1 MHGWMPSPTQKE
13 RVLYGFLENFS
24 IDLEFNSLERDKCV
38 YTVYQKGRCKDMKK
52 QAIAYFL
59 LLLIGAQLLVQ
70 FGYMKADAKGSTV
83 IPKEAVRLRIL
94 ANSDSDKDQAL
105 KRKVRD
111 EVKAQIDGWV
121 ADLKSFEDARRVI
134 QSHIPEIEKTV
145 EKTLK
150 REGSKESFQ
159 VTFGKNIKFPTKVYG
174 NFIYPAGEYEA
185 VLISIG
191 KGEGANWW
199 CVLFPPMC
207 FLDFSSGSAVKK
219 EEQVVK
225 AESIDEEEQS
235 VETKEEKEE
244 VSKKQDK
251 EFVTKQ
257 KLEQE
262 SSTKGVASKI
272 QATVKESN
280 EKVVQ
285 EKGAKQEGKQP
296 VEKKQKIET
305 VEVEEQEEP
314 EVKLFI
320 VEAFSSLFSK

>member
-1 MHGWMPSPTQKE
+1 
-13 RVLYGFLENFS
+13 
-24 IDLEFNSLERDKCV
+24 
-38 YTVYQKGRCKDMKK
+38 MKK

-70 FGYMKADAKGSTV
+70 FGYMKADAKGSLV
-83 IPKEAVRLRIL
+83 IPNEAVRLRIL
-94 ANSDSDKDQAL
+94 ANSDSEKDQAL

-145 EKTLK
+145 EETLK

-191 KGEGANWW
+191 EGEGANWW

-219 EEQVVK
+219 EEHVAK
-225 AESIDEEEQS
+225 AESIDEEES
-235 VETKEEKEE
+235 LVEIKAEKE
-244 VSKKQDK
+244 VSEGQDK
-251 EFVTKQ
+251 ESVSKQ
-257 KLEQE
+257 KPKKEA
-262 SSTKGVASKI
+262 VSKV
-272 QATVKESN
+272 QTTVKESN
-280 EKVVQ
+280 EKVVK
-285 EKGAKQEGKQP
+285 EKEVKQEEKQIVEKTEQP

-305 VEVEEQEEP
+305 VIEEQEEP